1 VVVGGSVVVVVV
13 FLAVDVVPLAAVPL
27 GLPPHAAKERAASTK
42 AKAGPTVRVRERWGA
57 VTGSEQAEVFRARI
71 CQSGAFA
78 FGCIGPS

>member
-1 VVVGGSVVVVVV
+1 
-13 FLAVDVVPLAAVPL
+13 VPL